1 MGRTENKEEIMN
13 KRILP
18 CWYGIYECRK
28 IKHQERG
35 AKMCQRKRP
44 DWPEYFLKIAEAV
57 SERATCIRRIYGA
70 VIVKDNIMVSTG
82 YCGAP
87 HGIPNC
93 IDIMVCKRKELNI
106 LSGER
111 YELCVSVHAEANAII
126 QASREALIG
135 ATIYIAGFDC
145 ETGEKAN
152 AHPCLMCRRM
162 IKNARIKEA
171 IFWQDG
177 KIKKISAE
185 KL

>member
-1 MGRTENKEEIMN
+1 MKENK
-13 KRILP
+13 LP
-18 CWYGIYECRK
+18 CWYGLYDCQAPQ
-28 IKHQERG
+28 HSERRSLM
-35 AKMCQRKRP
+35 KKRKRP
-44 DWPEYFLKIAEAV
+44 TWDEYFLKIAAAV

-70 VIVKDNIMVSTG
+70 VITKDSIIISTG

-87 HGIPNC
+87 RGAPNC
-93 IDIMVCKRKELNI
+93 IDTMICKRKELNI

-111 YELCVSVHAEANAII
+111 YELCESVHAEANAII

-171 IFWQDG
+171 ICCQDG
-177 KIKKISAE
+177 KRKKRAA
-185 KL
+185 